1 MSRDQNRG
9 WGQWSKKEQD
19 LQINQ
24 LKLLVIKLAILAF
37 VKMSKMSA
45 IHIQV
50 DNMTAL
56 SYLLKMG
63 EKKNSEL
70 MQISK
75 ELWEFLIGQEITITG
90 EHLPGNANCNTDRES
105 RHQKDSSEWKLCTLI
120 FSKICQILGKN
131 RNRPVWLKVVKSTS

>member
-63 EKKNSEL
+63 
-70 MQISK
+70 
-75 ELWEFLIGQEITITG
+75 G
-90 EHLPGNANCNTDRES
+90 
-105 RHQKDSSEWKLCTLI
+105 
-120 FSKICQILGKN
+120 
-131 RNRPVWLKVVKSTS
+131 